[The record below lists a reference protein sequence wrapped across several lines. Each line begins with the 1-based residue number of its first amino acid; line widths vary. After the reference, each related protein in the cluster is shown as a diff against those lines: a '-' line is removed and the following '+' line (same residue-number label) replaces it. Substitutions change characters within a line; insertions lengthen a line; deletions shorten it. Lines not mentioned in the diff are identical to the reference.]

1 MHDLEKRRYGLHLG
15 ALAAF
20 VVGALVVGAG
30 GNFLGG
36 KATFD
41 GLQTPPLTPPEW
53 VFPVVWTVLYI
64 LMGIAAYLVWN
75 TKDVDRTAL
84 LRPYFAQLAVNMLW
98 SLLFFRLE
106 WRLFAFF
113 WLLLLAA
120 LVSLTMCRF
129 RTASRT
135 AYWLLLPYLL
145 WVLFAGYLNLGFAL
159 LNM

>member
-1 MHDLEKRRYGLHLG
+1 MRDLEKRRYGLHLG

-20 VVGALVVGAG
+20 VVGALVVGAV

-53 VFPVVWTVLYI
+53 VFPVVW
-64 LMGIAAYLVWN
+64 N

-98 SLLFFRLE
+98 SLFFFRLE